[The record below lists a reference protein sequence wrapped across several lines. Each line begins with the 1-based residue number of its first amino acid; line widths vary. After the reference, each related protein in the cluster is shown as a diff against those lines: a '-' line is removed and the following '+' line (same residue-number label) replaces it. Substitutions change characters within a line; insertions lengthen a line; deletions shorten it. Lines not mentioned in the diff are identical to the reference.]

1 MSDSYM
7 DGHIYYSPRAR
18 NVAQTDYG
26 DVSQA
31 VRSALRTNPK
41 EYLRSFVIIS
51 FVSFCTN

>member
-7 DGHIYYSPRAR
+7 DGHIYYNPRAR
-18 NVAQTDYG
+18 NVAQNDYG

-51 FVSFCTN
+51 FE